1 MATEGH
7 LNTDREI
14 WRERPDDFYADSIHV
29 TKEGFIGINCGGYVY
44 VKPVGEWHKL
54 AGGKEAMQPAR
65 EPSSKEQIAREAF
78 ERWHQGGSSDSA
90 GAVLWRSGYMSAV
103 VDGRRPEI
111 SSPDVPLRSLLVRV
125 INEWVNGRRVLDG
138 IRRDLALEIS
148 EALNADETTTGHP
161 VVACIYRDGCR
172 KFPTCMHEARCCGRI
187 AVKTSPDVPPSSN
200 ERANPEMD
208 LSWQAFLGN
217 QTTRLEGR
225 EYEVARRAYVAS
237 WYASRAYAAR
247 SRDETPAE
255 PEDDPANAE
264 IIAKL
269 KAAFGGDPDPR
280 ILGAAMCK
288 LADGAIAPNGVAILT
303 NKECDAMGK
312 EIRRLNRAARPES
325 QVKTSAALPTVVPDS
340 VLEKAENPR
349 GCGQ

>member
-148 EALNADETTTGHP
+148 EALNADET
-161 VVACIYRDGCR
+161 
-172 KFPTCMHEARCCGRI
+172 
-187 AVKTSPDVPPSSN
+187 
-200 ERANPEMD
+200 
-208 LSWQAFLGN
+208 
-217 QTTRLEGR
+217 
-225 EYEVARRAYVAS
+225 
-237 WYASRAYAAR
+237 
-247 SRDETPAE
+247 PAE